1 MTTERTVVSDT
12 NETELT
18 TIDETIE
25 IDENAETFPREYV
38 EKIRRESAGHRT
50 RASGAEER
58 ADALAARLHTALVTA
73 TGLLADASDLPFDA
87 THLDD
92 ADALATAIDALTTGK
107 PHLKSRKPSGSV
119 GQGVKGA
126 EDVPLTFATMLQN
139 HP

>member
-1 MTTERTVVSDT
+1 VSDA
-12 NETELT
+12 NETEPT
-18 TIDETIE
+18 TIDETSETVE
-25 IDENAETFPREYV
+25 IGENTETFPREYV
-38 EKIRRESAGHRT
+38 EQLRRESAGHRT
-50 RASGAEER
+50 RATEAEER
-58 ADALAARLHTALVTA
+58 ANALAARLHTALVTA

-87 THLDD
+87 AHLDD